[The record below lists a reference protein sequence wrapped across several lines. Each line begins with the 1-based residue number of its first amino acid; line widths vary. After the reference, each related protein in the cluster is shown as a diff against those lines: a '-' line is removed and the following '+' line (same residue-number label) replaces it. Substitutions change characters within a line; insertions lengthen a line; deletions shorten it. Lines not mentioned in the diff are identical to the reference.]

1 LISES
6 YQGGDM
12 NKMMVRI
19 HLLIVFAV
27 FLIISCGQPK
37 SAWKG
42 SIEEID
48 GITVVRNP
56 KEPIYGEDV
65 LTLEEDLVIGEEVG
79 EVELVFLS
87 VRTFKID
94 DEENIYVLDS
104 KAHKIKVFDKTGQL
118 VKAFGKKGQG
128 PGELDFPT
136 NIELYSENQ
145 LIVFNM
151 RGRKMSLFSKNGE
164 FIKDLPMEKLGRI
177 SRIRVDSQGS
187 FYGYSMLREESS
199 RKIKVDKFDSNLNL
213 VSNIVT
219 MENKI
224 DYYSIEAVPTY
235 LYFHIIND
243 NFVWGYASKYVLHIV
258 DPDGNEVRRIIRDYD
273 PVEFTKKDKEKITKE
288 FSSMP
293 SSIKLKFPDV
303 YPPFDWFYPSANGG
317 IVVRTHEKTADDSNY
332 FDFFDAE
339 GRYIAKIPFKFLPRA
354 WKNDKVYFAEE
365 DEEGYQLIKRY
376 KAIWKY

>member
-1 LISES
+1 
-6 YQGGDM
+6 M

-19 HLLIVFAV
+19 HLLIVIAV

-65 LTLEEDLVIGEEVG
+65 LTLEEDLVIGEEVD
-79 EVELVFLS
+79 EVEPVFLS

-118 VKAFGKKGQG
+118 VKVFGKKGQG

-224 DYYSIEAVPTY
+224 DYYSIEAVPTF
-235 LYFHIIND
+235 LYFHVIND

-273 PVEFTKKDKEKITKE
+273 PVEFTKKDKERITKE

-354 WKNDKVYFAEE
+354 WKDDKVYFAEE

>member
-1 LISES
+1 
-6 YQGGDM
+6 M
-12 NKMMVRI
+12 NIMMGRK
-19 HLLIVFAV
+19 HLLIIFAV
-27 FLIISCGQPK
+27 SLIISCGQPK

-48 GITVVRNP
+48 GITVVKNP

-65 LTLEEDLVIGEEVG
+65 LTLEEDLVIGG
-79 EVELVFLS
+79 EVDEVEPLFLS
-87 VRTFKID
+87 VKTFKLD
-94 DEENIYVLDS
+94 DDENIYVLDS
-104 KAHKIKVFDKTGQL
+104 KAHKIKVFNKTGQL
-118 VKAFGKKGQG
+118 VREFGEKGQG

-136 NIELYSENQ
+136 NIELYFENQ
-145 LIVFNM
+145 IIVFNM
-151 RGRKMSLFSKNGE
+151 RGRKMSLFSRSGE
-164 FIKDLPMEKLGRI
+164 FIKDLSMEKHGRI

-187 FYGYSMLREESS
+187 FYAYSMLREESS
-199 RKIKVDKFDSNLNL
+199 RKIKVDKFDSNLDL
-213 VSNIVT
+213 VSNIVSV
-219 MENKI
+219 ENEI

-235 LYFHIIND
+235 LYFHVIND
-243 NFVWGYASKYVLHIV
+243 NFVWGHASKYVLHVV

-273 PVEFTKKDKEKITKE
+273 PVELTKKDKEKITKE

-303 YPPFDWFYPSANGG
+303 YPPFDWFYPGISGG
-317 IVVRTHEKTADDSNY
+317 IVVRTPEKTADDSNY
-332 FDFFDAE
+332 FDFFDSE
-339 GRYIAKIPFKFLPRA
+339 GRYIAKIPFKFLPRS

>member
-1 LISES
+1 
-6 YQGGDM
+6 M
-12 NKMMVRI
+12 NKIMGKT
-19 HLLIVFAV
+19 HLLIVIVV

-48 GITVVRNP
+48 GVTVVKNP

-65 LTLEEDLVIGEEVG
+65 LTLEEDLVIGGGVD
-79 EVELVFLS
+79 EVEPAFLS

-94 DEENIYVLDS
+94 DEENIYVLDN
-104 KAHKIKVFDKTGQL
+104 KAHKIKVFNKTGKL
-118 VKAFGKKGQG
+118 VREFGEKGQG

-151 RGRKMSLFSKNGE
+151 RGRKVSLFSRNGE
-164 FIKDLPMEKLGRI
+164 FIKDLPMEKHGRI
-177 SRIRVDSQGS
+177 SRIRIDSQGS

-213 VSNIVT
+213 ASNIVT
-219 MENKI
+219 MEIKI
-224 DYYSIEAVPTY
+224 DFYSIEAVPTY
-235 LYFHIIND
+235 LYFHVIND

-273 PVEFTKKDKEKITKE
+273 PVELTKKDKERITKE

-293 SSIKLKFPDV
+293 PSIKLKFPAA
-303 YPPFDWFYPSANGG
+303 YPPFDWFYPGINGG

-332 FDFFDAE
+332 FDFFDSE
-339 GRYIAKIPFKFLPRA
+339 GRFIAKIPFKFLPRA